1 MTSLNGTT
9 DGFNSGHPRR
19 LYITTSAYHNDI
31 YKYTTSRSTTTYVV
45 SGTLT
50 SLATLGTGTAANCPA
65 NRILRENGR
74 RLNKDANPGL
84 STLLVGVY
92 DSVSGLSGFIDP
104 NSPRF
109 AVYNGDKSVFQDNG
123 VDPNG
128 GLVDQGPP
136 IYTRGT
142 VTAGSGL
149 TVTSGGATITA
160 GGLTVTAGGATI
172 TAGGLTLSAGGITQK
187 VVTLSAA
194 GSQTLDLSLG
204 NVFYLPVATA
214 LTAATYTLTNASVGS
229 TFYFI
234 GASTSAVA
242 LTFAGATTI
251 AIAATQGAATT
262 GFVGNNSVYTTPSV
276 ATRNLVTG
284 VVVVA

>member
-19 LYITTSAYHNDI
+19 LYITTSSYHNDI
-31 YKYTTSRSTTTYVV
+31 YKYTTSRSATTFVV
-45 SGTLT
+45 TGTLT
-50 SLATLGTGTAANCPA
+50 SLATLGTGTSVNCPA

-92 DSVSGLSGFIDP
+92 DSISGLSGFIDP

-123 VDPNG
+123 VDPST
-128 GLVDQGPP
+128 GLTDQGPP

-149 TVTSGGATITA
+149 AVTSGGVTI
-160 GGLTVTAGGATI
+160 
-172 TAGGLTLSAGGITQK
+172 SAGGVTQK
-187 VVTLSAA
+187 VVTLAAA
-194 GSQTLDLSLG
+194 GNQNLDLSLG

-214 LTAATYTLTNASVGS
+214 LTAATYTLVNAAVGS
-229 TFYFI
+229 TFYLI
-234 GASTSAVA
+234 GRSTSSVA

-251 AIAATQGAATT
+251 AMSIGSGTVTPGTVGDNSIVTT
-262 GFVGNNSVYTTPSV
+262 GTA
-276 ATRNLVTG
+276 ATRNLITG

>member
-31 YKYTTSRSTTTYVV
+31 YKYTTSRSATTFVV
-45 SGTLT
+45 TGTLT
-50 SLATLGTGTAANCPA
+50 SLATLGTGTATNCPA

-123 VDPNG
+123 VDPST
-128 GLVDQGPP
+128 GLTDQGPP

-149 TVTSGGATITA
+149 AVISGGVTI
-160 GGLTVTAGGATI
+160 
-172 TAGGLTLSAGGITQK
+172 SAGGVTQK
-187 VVTLSAA
+187 VITLAAA
-194 GSQTLDLSLG
+194 GAQNLDLSLG

-214 LTAATYTLTNASVGS
+214 LTAATYTLSNATVGS
-229 TFYFI
+229 TFYLI
-234 GASTSAVA
+234 GRSTSAVA

-262 GFVGNNSVYTTPSV
+262 GFIGDNSVYTTPSV
-276 ATRNLVTG
+276 ATRNLITG

>member
-31 YKYTTSRSTTTYVV
+31 YRYTTSRSTTTYLET
-45 SGTLT
+45 GTLT
-50 SLATLGTGTAANCPA
+50 SLATLGTGTAANCPP

-136 IYTRGT
+136 IYTRGVVTSTTGLTVATTTAGVTTTFFNATPTGTTLNSGGLVQKVTTSATGPTGTIPLDLSTANIFYYST
-142 VTAGSGL
+142 VTAGNTSFTISNATVGTVFYIALTGGGAHTITLPTNVHATTTGL
-149 TVTSGGATITA
+149 TMSTA
-160 GGLTVTAGGATI
+160 NLC
-172 TAGGLTLSAGGITQK
+172 TLVLNIR
-187 VVTLSAA
+187 
-194 GSQTLDLSLG
+194 
-204 NVFYLPVATA
+204 YLFTC
-214 LTAATYTLTNASVGS
+214 
-229 TFYFI
+229 
-234 GASTSAVA
+234 
-242 LTFAGATTI
+242 
-251 AIAATQGAATT
+251 
-262 GFVGNNSVYTTPSV
+262 
-276 ATRNLVTG
+276 
-284 VVVVA
+284 VVVA

>member
-31 YKYTTSRSTTTYVV
+31 YRYTTSRSTTTYVV

-123 VDPNG
+123 VDPNS

-136 IYTRGT
+136 IYTRGL
-142 VTAGSGL
+142 VTSTTGL
-149 TVTSGGATITA
+149 TVATTTGG
-160 GGLTVTAGGATI
+160 VTTTFFNASPT
-172 TAGGLTLSAGGITQK
+172 GLTLTTGGVTQK
-187 VVTLSAA
+187 VSTTTTATA
-194 GSQTLDLSLG
+194 NATITLDLSTAS
-204 NVFYLPVATA
+204 VF
-214 LTAATYTLTNASVGS
+214 TYTNAANLGPVTFAISNASIGS
-229 TFYFI
+229 TFYISILTTGTPFNI
-234 GASTSAVA
+234 LFPANVVA
-242 LTFAGATTI
+242 ACPGL
-251 AIAATQGAATT
+251 AIPTQGAGGMA
-262 GFVGNNSVYTTPSV
+262 
-276 ATRNLVTG
+276 G
-284 VVVVA
+284 VQTFASGAGSIKVLFTCVVVA

>member
-19 LYITTSAYHNDI
+19 LYITTSSYHNDI
-31 YKYTTSRSTTTYVV
+31 YKYTTSRSASFVV
-45 SGTLT
+45 TGTLT
-50 SLATLGTGTAANCPA
+50 SLATLGTGTATNCPA

-123 VDPNG
+123 VDPSS

-136 IYTRGT
+136 IYTRGVVT
-142 VTAGSGL
+142 STTGLAIATTTAG
-149 TVTSGGATITA
+149 VTTTFFNATPTGTTLNSGGF
-160 GGLTVTAGGATI
+160 V
-172 TAGGLTLSAGGITQK
+172 QK
-187 VVTLSAA
+187 VATSAT
-194 GSQTLDLSLG
+194 GPTGNITLDLSTANIFYYSAVTAG
-204 NVFYLPVATA
+204 NTTFAVSNATVGTVFYIA
-214 LTAATYTLTNASVGS
+214 LTGGAAHTITLPTNVH
-229 TFYFI
+229 
-234 GASTSAVA
+234 
-242 LTFAGATTI
+242 ATT
-251 AIAATQGAATT
+251 T
-262 GFVGNNSVYTTPSV
+262 GLTMST
-276 ATRNLVTG
+276 ANLCTLVLNVRYLFTC
-284 VVVVA
+284 VVVA

>member
-136 IYTRGT
+136 IYTRGL
-142 VTAGSGL
+142 VTSTTGL
-149 TVTSGGATITA
+149 TVATTTAGVTTTFFNASPTGITLTA
-160 GGLTVTAGGATI
+160 GGLTQKVTASSTALGAT
-172 TAGGLTLSAGGITQK
+172 A
-187 VVTLSAA
+187 
-194 GSQTLDLSLG
+194 TLDLSLG
-204 NVFYLPVATA
+204 NVFYFSTIIPNSTLTVAFTVTNGAIGSVFYVALQAAATGPGTVSFTGTTGSSLIYVSGPVIFTA
-214 LTAATYTLTNASVGS
+214 ANPTVSPTLTAS
-229 TFYFI
+229 TRYF
-234 GASTSAVA
+234 
-242 LTFAGATTI
+242 
-251 AIAATQGAATT
+251 
-262 GFVGNNSVYTTPSV
+262 FVGTIV
-276 ATRNLVTG
+276 A
-284 VVVVA
+284 A

>member
-19 LYITTSAYHNDI
+19 LYITTSAFHNDI
-31 YKYTTSRSTTTYVV
+31 YRYTTSRSATTYVV

-50 SLATLGTGTAANCPA
+50 SLATLGTGTATNCPA

-123 VDPNG
+123 VDPST
-128 GLVDQGPP
+128 GLTDQGPP
-136 IYTRGT
+136 IFTRGT

-149 TVTSGGATITA
+149 AVTSGGVTISA
-160 GGLTVTAGGATI
+160 GGLTQKVTASS
-172 TAGGLTLSAGGITQK
+172 TALGTTA
-187 VVTLSAA
+187 
-194 GSQTLDLSLG
+194 TLDLSLG
-204 NVFYLPVATA
+204 NVFYFSTIMTGGQATA
-214 LTAATYTLTNASVGS
+214 FTVTNGAIGSVFYVALQAAASPSTVSFTGTTGSSLIYVSGPVVFTAANPTVSPTLTAS
-229 TFYFI
+229 TRY
-234 GASTSAVA
+234 
-242 LTFAGATTI
+242 L
-251 AIAATQGAATT
+251 
-262 GFVGNNSVYTTPSV
+262 FVGTIV
-276 ATRNLVTG
+276 A
-284 VVVVA
+284 A

>member
-19 LYITTSAYHNDI
+19 LYITTSSYHNDI
-31 YKYTTSRSTTTYVV
+31 YRYTTSRNPTTFVV

-50 SLATLGTGTAANCPA
+50 SLATLGTGTATNCPA

-123 VDPNG
+123 VDPNS
-128 GLVDQGPP
+128 GLTDQGPP
-136 IYTRGT
+136 IYTRGSI
-142 VTAGSGL
+142 TAGSGL
-149 TVTSGGATITA
+149 TLTA
-160 GGLTVTAGGATI
+160 GGLTQKVTASSSNLGAT
-172 TAGGLTLSAGGITQK
+172 A
-187 VVTLSAA
+187 
-194 GSQTLDLSLG
+194 TLDLSLG
-204 NVFYLPVATA
+204 NVFYFSAIIPNATATVAFTVTNGAIGSVFYVALQAAASSPGTVSFTGTTGSSLIYVSGPVVFTAANPTVSPA
-214 LTAATYTLTNASVGS
+214 LTAS
-229 TFYFI
+229 TRY
-234 GASTSAVA
+234 
-242 LTFAGATTI
+242 L
-251 AIAATQGAATT
+251 
-262 GFVGNNSVYTTPSV
+262 FVGTIV
-276 ATRNLVTG
+276 A
-284 VVVVA
+284 A

>member
-31 YKYTTSRSTTTYVV
+31 YRYTTSRSTTTYVV

-50 SLATLGTGTAANCPA
+50 SLATLGTGTATNCPA

-128 GLVDQGPP
+128 GALDQGPP
-136 IYTRGT
+136 IFTRGT
-142 VTAGSGL
+142 VTGSGL
-149 TVTSGGATITA
+149 TAATTSGSTTTTFFNASSTGVTI
-160 GGLTVTAGGATI
+160 
-172 TAGGLTLSAGGITQK
+172 SAGGVTQK
-187 VVTLSAA
+187 VITLSTGA
-194 GSQTLDLSLG
+194 QNLDLSLG
-204 NVFYLPVATA
+204 NVFYLPIANA
-214 LTAATYTLTNASVGS
+214 LTAVTYTLTNATVGS

-251 AIAATQGAATT
+251 AIAATQGGATT

-276 ATRNLVTG
+276 ATRNLITG

>member
-31 YKYTTSRSTTTYVV
+31 YKYTTTRSTTTYVV

-136 IYTRGT
+136 IYTRGL
-142 VTAGSGL
+142 VTSTTGL
-149 TVTSGGATITA
+149 TVATTTA
-160 GGLTVTAGGATI
+160 GVTTTFFNASPT
-172 TAGGLTLSAGGITQK
+172 GLTLTTGGVTQK
-187 VVTLSAA
+187 VTTTTTATTGTL
-194 GSQTLDLSLG
+194 TLDLSTAS
-204 NVFYLPVATA
+204 VFNY
-214 LTAATYTLTNASVGS
+214 TNATNLAVTFAISNASIGS
-229 TFYFI
+229 TFYISFLTT
-234 GASTSAVA
+234 GTSFNIIFPANVVA
-242 LTFAGATTI
+242 ACPGLANP
-251 AIAATQGAATT
+251 TQGAGGMAGVQTFASGT
-262 GFVGNNSVYTTPSV
+262 GAIKVLFTC
-276 ATRNLVTG
+276 
-284 VVVVA
+284 VVVA

>member
-31 YKYTTSRSTTTYVV
+31 YRYTTSRSTTTYVV

-136 IYTRGT
+136 IYTRGL
-142 VTAGSGL
+142 VTSTTGL
-149 TVTSGGATITA
+149 TVATTTA
-160 GGLTVTAGGATI
+160 GVTTTFFNASPT
-172 TAGGLTLSAGGITQK
+172 GLTLTTGGVTQK
-187 VVTLSAA
+187 VTTTTTATTGTL
-194 GSQTLDLSLG
+194 TLDLSTAS
-204 NVFYLPVATA
+204 VFNY
-214 LTAATYTLTNASVGS
+214 TNATNLAVTFAISNASIGS
-229 TFYFI
+229 TFYISLLSTATPFNVTFPANVVVSGGGLAAPTGGS
-234 GASTSAVA
+234 GAQVFATPSAVTK
-242 LTFAGATTI
+242 LLFTCVVI
-251 AIAATQGAATT
+251 A
-262 GFVGNNSVYTTPSV
+262 
-276 ATRNLVTG
+276 
-284 VVVVA
+284 

>member
-19 LYITTSAYHNDI
+19 LYITTSAFHNDI
-31 YKYTTSRSTTTYVV
+31 YKYTTSRSATTFVV
-45 SGTLT
+45 TGTLT
-50 SLATLGTGTAANCPA
+50 SLATLGTGTATNCPA

-136 IYTRGT
+136 IYTRGL
-142 VTAGSGL
+142 VTSTTGL
-149 TVTSGGATITA
+149 TVATTTA
-160 GGLTVTAGGATI
+160 GVTTTFFNASPTGVTLTT
-172 TAGGLTLSAGGITQK
+172 GGIAQK
-187 VVTLSAA
+187 VLTTTTATAS
-194 GSQTLDLSLG
+194 GTITLDLAAASIFSYSNASNLG
-204 NVFYLPVATA
+204 PVTFA
-214 LTAATYTLTNASVGS
+214 LSNASVGS
-229 TFYFI
+229 TFYISFLTTGSSFSLI
-234 GASTSAVA
+234 FPANVVAACPVLATPTQSAGGMAGVQ
-242 LTFAGATTI
+242 TFA
-251 AIAATQGAATT
+251 T
-262 GFVGNNSVYTTPSV
+262 G
-276 ATRNLVTG
+276 TG
-284 VVVVA
+284 SIKVLFTCVVVA

>member
-19 LYITTSAYHNDI
+19 NYITTSAYHNDI
-31 YKYTTSRSTTTYVV
+31 YRYTTSRSATTFVLT
-45 SGTLT
+45 GTLT
-50 SLATLGTGTAANCPA
+50 SLATLGTGTATNCPA

-74 RLNKDANPGL
+74 RLNKDANPNI

-128 GLVDQGPP
+128 GALDQGPP

-142 VTAGSGL
+142 VTGSGL
-149 TVTSGGATITA
+149 TVATTTGTTTTTFFNASPTGI
-160 GGLTVTAGGATI
+160 
-172 TAGGLTLSAGGITQK
+172 TLSAGGLTQK
-187 VVTLSAA
+187 VITLSAA

-214 LTAATYTLTNASVGS
+214 LTAATYTLTNATVGS
-229 TFYFI
+229 TFYLI
-234 GASTSAVA
+234 GRSTSAVA

-262 GFVGNNSVYTTPSV
+262 GFIGDNSIYTTPSV